1 MKFIVVTYSD
11 NFLDKSYK
19 EHSEER
25 IKAFQYS
32 ERLERLYKSR
42 KEKEYIKDFKVFE
55 L

>member
-19 EHSEER
+19 EYPEER
-25 IKAFQYS
+25 IKAFQHS
-32 ERLERLYKSR
+32 ERLERFYKSW
-42 KEKEYIKDFKVFE
+42 KEKGYIKDFKVFE